1 MGYCF
6 NKEKKRKKGSW
17 RDLHTYQLQ
26 IFLFLMWSDL
36 ALFSIFENL
45 HVSADQGI
53 FFEFN
58 SKKSAILAARPRI
71 ARAAKF
77 SFLKNHA
84 EASKIIIF
92 FENLLKPF

>member
-1 MGYCF
+1 M
-6 NKEKKRKKGSW
+6 
-17 RDLHTYQLQ
+17 HTYQLQ

-77 SFLKNHA
+77 SFLKNHRGLKNYYYFF
-84 EASKIIIF
+84 KICL
-92 FENLLKPF
+92 NLSNT